1 MSNSDDNAG
10 HIFAPAGVVVSD
22 TGAGEQTDQEK
33 GDVVAKEVGFALPV
47 KSNRKNPVWHLP
59 SKIVRLFS
67 PSRQR
72 QKWGSNQV
80 LPHVNWGDTFFD
92 LFYVAGFYN
101 MGAILKADPSPI
113 GLLYF
118 CGTFFPMLDLWQKKM
133 MFDSRFVVGGDIF
146 HKVYEVADLLALAF
160 AVSSIQ
166 DVSVM
171 SNPSKREEMFTF
183 AIAMAVAYVLLCLR
197 YAECY
202 LCGRGQRKIIKRV
215 SKNEVLFKVPTT
227 LFSLAAAVLAGIAF
241 YNYDGDDEKNDYD
254 ENDVDEEKRILAAT
268 GADSSCDESNKT
280 HLPIVLM
287 LLGFVTNQLL
297 YVVRFWCFAP
307 KNGDHK
313 KISIPMNIDYVIHR
327 YGEWTMLVLGESVLS
342 LLIVDVETDRDYY
355 IVFVFG
361 VLTVILLQL
370 LDFLSQAHDANDHA
384 MRRDKYAGILFNFV
398 MSVYSAALVAVG
410 ACYKVLLYSLK
421 SDDKGRRLYSLSHP
435 FDDQQHRWLAETDSA
450 CGLSSDERKQNVA
463 HMFSF
468 SLTILFVC
476 LDVLILAHVG
486 MEKGLNRCKPQES
499 VCIQTGATKKSF
511 NLKAFGYVIF
521 RVAITAFIVTL
532 SQWVVEP
539 KYLALAGFA
548 AVVCQI
554 ANRFLGD
561 MLFNYRVDGHSG
573 HQNHHHK
580 EMSDDEDDLFDKGDE
595 ALSDDDE
602 D

>member
-10 HIFAPAGVVVSD
+10 RIFAPAGVVVSD
-22 TGAGEQTDQEK
+22 TGAGGQTDQEK
-33 GDVVAKEVGFALPV
+33 GDVVAKEVDFALPV
-47 KSNRKNPVWHLP
+47 KSNRKNPVLHLP
-59 SKIVRLFS
+59 SKTVRLFS

-101 MGAILKADPSPI
+101 MGAILKADPSPV

-166 DVSVM
+166 DVSVL

-215 SKNEVLFKVPTT
+215 SKNEVFFKVPTT

-241 YNYDGDDEKNDYD
+241 YNYDGDEEKNDYN
-254 ENDVDEEKRILAAT
+254 ENDVNEEKRLLAAT
-268 GADSSCDESNKT
+268 GAESSCDESNHTT
-280 HLPIVLM
+280 HLPIVLT
-287 LLGFVTNQLL
+287 LLGFVTNQLH
-297 YVVRFWCFAP
+297 YFVRFYCLSS
-307 KNGDHK
+307 GDHK
-313 KISIPMNIDYVIHR
+313 KTSIPMNIDYVIHR

-342 LLIVDVETDRDYY
+342 LLIVDVETDVDYY
-355 IVFVFG
+355 LVFVFG

-384 MRRDKYAGILFNFV
+384 MRRDKYAGLLFNYV
-398 MSVYSAALVAVG
+398 MSMYSAALVVVG
-410 ACYKVLLYSLK
+410 ACYKILLYSLK
-421 SDDKGRRLYSLSHP
+421 SDDKGRRLDS
-435 FDDQQHRWLAETDSA
+435 FDVDDQQHRWLAETTASA
-450 CGLSSDERKQNVA
+450 CGPSNDERKKNVA
-463 HMFSF
+463 HLFSG
-468 SLTILFVC
+468 SLAILFFC
-476 LDVLILAHVG
+476 LDVLILSHVG
-486 MEKGLNRCKPQES
+486 LEKGLSRVKPKES
-499 VCIQTGATKKSF
+499 VCPRTGAPKKTF
-511 NLKAFGYVIF
+511 NVKAFVYVIF

-561 MLFNYRVDGHSG
+561 ILFNYRVDGHSG
-573 HQNHHHK
+573 RHMHHH
-580 EMSDDEDDLFDKGDE
+580 EGVSDDE
-595 ALSDDDE
+595 LSDDDE
-602 D
+602 E